1 MQRLLAFF
9 FAAALLWTP
18 AWSQSAPDALVPD
31 LSQYI
36 LTPPAPP
43 TPRINGAKVFGARP
57 GSEFLFAIPASG
69 DRPMTFAAEGLPK
82 GLSLD
87 PSTGFITGRVKKP
100 GTYLV
105 KLTARNALGEATREL
120 RIVIGERIA
129 LTPPMGW
136 NSWNCWAR
144 DVTQEQ
150 VLSSARAM
158 VESGLVNHGW
168 TYINIDDGW
177 QGRRGGRYNAI
188 QTNDKFPDMK
198 ELSEQV
204 HAMGLKLGI
213 YSSPWIG
220 TYAAH
225 IGSYSDN
232 PDGENQ
238 WIKDGNHNENFRYEK
253 PGGNYWQDRKEMY
266 RHGAYS
272 FVEADAR
279 QWADWQIDY
288 LKYDWNPNDLY
299 HVKEMHDALRATDR
313 DIVYSISNSAPYADA
328 PLWVEYTDCWRTT
341 GDIRDTWKS
350 ISSIGFE
357 QQRWAP
363 FCGPGH
369 WPDADMLV
377 VGLVGWGPKLHYT
390 KLTADEQYT
399 HMSLWAM
406 LASPLLIGCDLARLD
421 PFTKS
426 LLTRRGDRRQP
437 GSAGRARRGDL
448 GKGGTGDLRQAPRRR
463 CDGRRV
469 VQQNPRT
476 REDRFHA
483 QTTRH
488 QGYAGRARP
497 VETERPH
504 DHRQGLRDTSP
515 APRGGAGQDRTRKS
529 DTKRPEKIERSFL
542 QTKKDTTHVVS
553 FFVCGPP
560 NGKRSAYLRFVPFFP
575 ERLCAS
581 CWRISSS

>member
-1 MQRLLAFF
+1 
-9 FAAALLWTP
+9 
-18 AWSQSAPDALVPD
+18 
-31 LSQYI
+31 
-36 LTPPAPP
+36 
-43 TPRINGAKVFGARP
+43 
-57 GSEFLFAIPASG
+57 
-69 DRPMTFAAEGLPK
+69 
-82 GLSLD
+82 
-87 PSTGFITGRVKKP
+87 
-100 GTYLV
+100 
-105 KLTARNALGEATREL
+105 
-120 RIVIGERIA
+120 
-129 LTPPMGW
+129 
-136 NSWNCWAR
+136 
-144 DVTQEQ
+144 
-150 VLSSARAM
+150 
-158 VESGLVNHGW
+158 
-168 TYINIDDGW
+168 
-177 QGRRGGRYNAI
+177 
-188 QTNDKFPDMK
+188 MK

-225 IGSYSDN
+225 IGSYSNN

-406 LASPLLIGCDLARLD
+406 LASPLLIGCDLAQLD

-426 LLTRRGDRRQP
+426 LLTNDEVIAVNQDPLGVHAAAIWEKEGRVIYVKHLEDGAMAVGLFNKTLEPAKIGFTLKQLGIRGTQVVRDLWRQKDLTTTDKGFETQVPPHGVVLVKIAP
-437 GSAGRARRGDL
+437 GNPTRNDL
-448 GKGGTGDLRQAPRRR
+448 
-463 CDGRRV
+463 
-469 VQQNPRT
+469 
-476 REDRFHA
+476 
-483 QTTRH
+483 
-488 QGYAGRARP
+488 
-497 VETERPH
+497 
-504 DHRQGLRDTSP
+504 
-515 APRGGAGQDRTRKS
+515 
-529 DTKRPEKIERSFL
+529 
-542 QTKKDTTHVVS
+542 KK
-553 FFVCGPP
+553 
-560 NGKRSAYLRFVPFFP
+560 
-575 ERLCAS
+575 
-581 CWRISSS
+581 

>member
-232 PDGENQ
+232 PT
-238 WIKDGNHNENFRYEK
+238 
-253 PGGNYWQDRKEMY
+253 
-266 RHGAYS
+266 
-272 FVEADAR
+272 AR
-279 QWADWQIDY
+279 TSGSRMATTTRISATR
-288 LKYDWNPNDLY
+288 NP
-299 HVKEMHDALRATDR
+299 AA
-313 DIVYSISNSAPYADA
+313 
-328 PLWVEYTDCWRTT
+328 TT
-341 GDIRDTWKS
+341 GRT
-350 ISSIGFE
+350 
-357 QQRWAP
+357 
-363 FCGPGH
+363 
-369 WPDADMLV
+369 
-377 VGLVGWGPKLHYT
+377 
-390 KLTADEQYT
+390 
-399 HMSLWAM
+399 
-406 LASPLLIGCDLARLD
+406 
-421 PFTKS
+421 
-426 LLTRRGDRRQP
+426 
-437 GSAGRARRGDL
+437 ARRCTATAPTPSSRPTHASGP
-448 GKGGTGDLRQAPRRR
+448 TGRS
-463 CDGRRV
+463 
-469 VQQNPRT
+469 
-476 REDRFHA
+476 
-483 QTTRH
+483 TTSNTI
-488 QGYAGRARP
+488 GIP
-497 VETERPH
+497 TI
-504 DHRQGLRDTSP
+504 S
-515 APRGGAGQDRTRKS
+515 
-529 DTKRPEKIERSFL
+529 
-542 QTKKDTTHVVS
+542 TT
-553 FFVCGPP
+553 
-560 NGKRSAYLRFVPFFP
+560 
-575 ERLCAS
+575 
-581 CWRISSS
+581 

>member
-204 HAMGLKLGI
+204 HAMGSEPTPRTSDRTPTTPTARTSGSRMATTTRI
-213 YSSPWIG
+213 SATRNP
-220 TYAAH
+220 AA
-225 IGSYSDN
+225 
-232 PDGENQ
+232 
-238 WIKDGNHNENFRYEK
+238 
-253 PGGNYWQDRKEMY
+253 
-266 RHGAYS
+266 
-272 FVEADAR
+272 
-279 QWADWQIDY
+279 
-288 LKYDWNPNDLY
+288 
-299 HVKEMHDALRATDR
+299 
-313 DIVYSISNSAPYADA
+313 
-328 PLWVEYTDCWRTT
+328 TT
-341 GDIRDTWKS
+341 GRT
-350 ISSIGFE
+350 
-357 QQRWAP
+357 
-363 FCGPGH
+363 
-369 WPDADMLV
+369 
-377 VGLVGWGPKLHYT
+377 
-390 KLTADEQYT
+390 
-399 HMSLWAM
+399 
-406 LASPLLIGCDLARLD
+406 
-421 PFTKS
+421 
-426 LLTRRGDRRQP
+426 
-437 GSAGRARRGDL
+437 ARRCTATAPTPSSRPTHASGP
-448 GKGGTGDLRQAPRRR
+448 TGRS
-463 CDGRRV
+463 
-469 VQQNPRT
+469 
-476 REDRFHA
+476 
-483 QTTRH
+483 TTSNTI
-488 QGYAGRARP
+488 GIP
-497 VETERPH
+497 TI
-504 DHRQGLRDTSP
+504 S
-515 APRGGAGQDRTRKS
+515 
-529 DTKRPEKIERSFL
+529 
-542 QTKKDTTHVVS
+542 TT
-553 FFVCGPP
+553 
-560 NGKRSAYLRFVPFFP
+560 
-575 ERLCAS
+575 
-581 CWRISSS
+581 

>member
-177 QGRRGGRYNAI
+177 QGRRGGRYN
-188 QTNDKFPDMK
+188 
-198 ELSEQV
+198 
-204 HAMGLKLGI
+204 
-213 YSSPWIG
+213 
-220 TYAAH
+220 
-225 IGSYSDN
+225 
-232 PDGENQ
+232 
-238 WIKDGNHNENFRYEK
+238 
-253 PGGNYWQDRKEMY
+253 
-266 RHGAYS
+266 GAYS

-399 HMSLWAM
+399 HISLWSL
-406 LASPLLIGCDLARLD
+406 LASPMLIGCDIAQMD
-421 PFTKS
+421 DFTMS
-426 LLTRRGDRRQP
+426 LLTNDEVNDVNQDPLGIQAYPVWQENKQVIYAKHLEDGSMAIGFFNQDSQP
-437 GSAGRARRGDL
+437 AKMGIS
-448 GKGGTGDLRQAPRRR
+448 LRQLGLRGEQTVR
-463 CDGRRV
+463 DLW
-469 VQQNPRT
+469 QQKDLMKT
-476 REDRFHA
+476 SDHF
-483 QTTRH
+483 
-488 QGYAGRARP
+488 
-497 VETERPH
+497 ETEVASHGVVLVKFLPGNSRA
-504 DHRQGLRDTSP
+504 QIT
-515 APRGGAGQDRTRKS
+515 
-529 DTKRPEKIERSFL
+529 EK
-542 QTKKDTTHVVS
+542 
-553 FFVCGPP
+553 P
-560 NGKRSAYLRFVPFFP
+560 
-575 ERLCAS
+575 
-581 CWRISSS
+581 

>member
-1 MQRLLAFF
+1 ME
-9 FAAALLWTP
+9 P
-18 AWSQSAPDALVPD
+18 VG
-31 LSQYI
+31 
-36 LTPPAPP
+36 
-43 TPRINGAKVFGARP
+43 PRRP
-57 GSEFLFAIPASG
+57 GAGSLAVHSHPARAAYSPHQRG
-69 DRPMTFAAEGLPK
+69 EGLRGPSRLGVSLRHTGIRRQTHDAAEGLPK

-426 LLTRRGDRRQP
+426 LLTNDEVIAVNQDPLGVHAVAIWEKEGRVIYVKHLEDGAMAVGLFNKTLEPAKIGFTLKQLGIRGTQVVRDLWRQKDLTTTDKGFETQVPPHGVVLVKIAP
-437 GSAGRARRGDL
+437 GNPTRNDL
-448 GKGGTGDLRQAPRRR
+448 
-463 CDGRRV
+463 
-469 VQQNPRT
+469 
-476 REDRFHA
+476 
-483 QTTRH
+483 
-488 QGYAGRARP
+488 
-497 VETERPH
+497 
-504 DHRQGLRDTSP
+504 
-515 APRGGAGQDRTRKS
+515 
-529 DTKRPEKIERSFL
+529 
-542 QTKKDTTHVVS
+542 KK
-553 FFVCGPP
+553 
-560 NGKRSAYLRFVPFFP
+560 
-575 ERLCAS
+575 
-581 CWRISSS
+581 

>member
-188 QTNDKFPDMK
+188 QTND
-198 ELSEQV
+198 
-204 HAMGLKLGI
+204 
-213 YSSPWIG
+213 
-220 TYAAH
+220 
-225 IGSYSDN
+225 
-232 PDGENQ
+232 NQ
-238 WIKDGNHNENFRYEK
+238 TKSGVIDL
-253 PGGNYWQDRKEMY
+253 
-266 RHGAYS
+266 
-272 FVEADAR
+272 FVESLKNPAVQGIDA
-279 QWADWQIDY
+279 QS
-288 LKYDWNPNDLY
+288 
-299 HVKEMHDALRATDR
+299 V
-313 DIVYSISNSAPYADA
+313 
-328 PLWVEYTDCWRTT
+328 
-341 GDIRDTWKS
+341 
-350 ISSIGFE
+350 
-357 QQRWAP
+357 
-363 FCGPGH
+363 
-369 WPDADMLV
+369 
-377 VGLVGWGPKLHYT
+377 
-390 KLTADEQYT
+390 LTA
-399 HMSLWAM
+399 M
-406 LASPLLIGCDLARLD
+406 
-421 PFTKS
+421 
-426 LLTRRGDRRQP
+426 
-437 GSAGRARRGDL
+437 RAVFAAIESSE
-448 GKGGTGDLRQAPRRR
+448 T
-463 CDGRRV
+463 GRRV
-469 VQQNPRT
+469 K
-476 REDRFHA
+476 
-483 QTTRH
+483 
-488 QGYAGRARP
+488 
-497 VETERPH
+497 
-504 DHRQGLRDTSP
+504 TS
-515 APRGGAGQDRTRKS
+515 
-529 DTKRPEKIERSFL
+529 EI
-542 QTKKDTTHVVS
+542 
-553 FFVCGPP
+553 
-560 NGKRSAYLRFVPFFP
+560 
-575 ERLCAS
+575 
-581 CWRISSS
+581 

>member
-129 LTPPMGW
+129 LTPPMGG

-144 DVTQEQ
+144 DVAQEQ

-406 LASPLLIGCDLARLD
+406 LASPATLALTLLRSAGQAV
-421 PFTKS
+421 PMAS
-426 LLTRRGDRRQP
+426 LLAWVD
-437 GSAGRARRGDL
+437 AGL
-448 GKGGTGDLRQAPRRR
+448 
-463 CDGRRV
+463 
-469 VQQNPRT
+469 
-476 REDRFHA
+476 
-483 QTTRH
+483 
-488 QGYAGRARP
+488 
-497 VETERPH
+497 
-504 DHRQGLRDTSP
+504 
-515 APRGGAGQDRTRKS
+515 RGGALYRPGTLDDAPVPAALRPLRRWALRHEMAAYMLMLALCWSPYLIAFYPGTVCWDLGEMVAQFFGQRPMDTWHPVFLTWVIGGCVWLGRLVGSDNLGAALYTLIQTELMAFALSGVLRLMRALRLNRAARLAARKAEQAA
-529 DTKRPEKIERSFL
+529 DAA
-542 QTKKDTTHVVS
+542 D
-553 FFVCGPP
+553 
-560 NGKRSAYLRFVPFFP
+560 
-575 ERLCAS
+575 AS
-581 CWRISSS
+581 

>member
-1 MQRLLAFF
+1 MLAQR
-9 FAAALLWTP
+9 
-18 AWSQSAPDALVPD
+18 
-31 LSQYI
+31 
-36 LTPPAPP
+36 
-43 TPRINGAKVFGARP
+43 
-57 GSEFLFAIPASG
+57 
-69 DRPMTFAAEGLPK
+69 
-82 GLSLD
+82 
-87 PSTGFITGRVKKP
+87 
-100 GTYLV
+100 
-105 KLTARNALGEATREL
+105 
-120 RIVIGERIA
+120 
-129 LTPPMGW
+129 PPMGW

-426 LLTRRGDRRQP
+426 LLTNDEVIAVNQDPLGVHAAAIWEKEGRVIYVKHLEDGAMAVGLFNKTLEPAKIGFTLKQLGIRGTQVVRDLWRQKDLTTTDKGFETQVPPHGVVLVKIAP
-437 GSAGRARRGDL
+437 GNPTRNDL
-448 GKGGTGDLRQAPRRR
+448 
-463 CDGRRV
+463 
-469 VQQNPRT
+469 
-476 REDRFHA
+476 
-483 QTTRH
+483 
-488 QGYAGRARP
+488 
-497 VETERPH
+497 
-504 DHRQGLRDTSP
+504 
-515 APRGGAGQDRTRKS
+515 
-529 DTKRPEKIERSFL
+529 
-542 QTKKDTTHVVS
+542 KK
-553 FFVCGPP
+553 
-560 NGKRSAYLRFVPFFP
+560 
-575 ERLCAS
+575 
-581 CWRISSS
+581 

>member
-1 MQRLLAFF
+1 MIRKIDAHTVREAVEEAYRHCKEESGGRNADYIPYLAGVPAHLFGIAACLPDGSVITAGDTEYAFGIESVSKVPTALLAMEQYGAGQLLHKIGADATGLPFNSIMAILLERDHPSTPLVNAGAI
-9 FAAALLWTP
+9 AACSMIRPTG
-18 AWSQSAPDALVPD
+18 DAD
-31 LSQYI
+31 
-36 LTPPAPP
+36 
-43 TPRINGAKVFGARP
+43 AKWAAIRGFIGELA
-57 GSEFLFAIPASG
+57 GSEVEVIDELYRSESATNFNNRSIAWL
-69 DRPMTFAAEGLPK
+69 L
-82 GLSLD
+82 
-87 PSTGFITGRVKKP
+87 
-100 GTYLV
+100 
-105 KLTARNALGEATREL
+105 RNY
-120 RIVIGERIA
+120 ERIYDDPEHT
-129 LTPPMGW
+129 LILEKKDG
-136 NSWNCWAR
+136 SRVCY
-144 DVTQEQ
+144 DV
-150 VLSSARAM
+150 
-158 VESGLVNHGW
+158 
-168 TYINIDDGW
+168 D
-177 QGRRGGRYNAI
+177 AI

-225 IGSYSDN
+225 IGSYSNN

-253 PGGNYWQDRKEMY
+253 PAGNYWQDRKEMY

-406 LASPLLIGCDLARLD
+406 LASPLLIGCDLAQLD

-426 LLTRRGDRRQP
+426 LLTNDEVIAVNQDPLGVHAAAIWEKEGRVIYVKHLEDGAMAVGLFNKTLEPAKIGFTLKQLGIRGTQVVRDLWRQKDLTTTDKGFETQVPPHGVVLVKIAP
-437 GSAGRARRGDL
+437 GNPTRNDL
-448 GKGGTGDLRQAPRRR
+448 
-463 CDGRRV
+463 
-469 VQQNPRT
+469 
-476 REDRFHA
+476 
-483 QTTRH
+483 
-488 QGYAGRARP
+488 
-497 VETERPH
+497 
-504 DHRQGLRDTSP
+504 
-515 APRGGAGQDRTRKS
+515 
-529 DTKRPEKIERSFL
+529 
-542 QTKKDTTHVVS
+542 KK
-553 FFVCGPP
+553 
-560 NGKRSAYLRFVPFFP
+560 
-575 ERLCAS
+575 
-581 CWRISSS
+581 

>member
-136 NSWNCWAR
+136 NSWNC
-144 DVTQEQ
+144 
-150 VLSSARAM
+150 
-158 VESGLVNHGW
+158 
-168 TYINIDDGW
+168 
-177 QGRRGGRYNAI
+177 
-188 QTNDKFPDMK
+188 
-198 ELSEQV
+198 
-204 HAMGLKLGI
+204 
-213 YSSPWIG
+213 
-220 TYAAH
+220 
-225 IGSYSDN
+225 
-232 PDGENQ
+232 
-238 WIKDGNHNENFRYEK
+238 RYEK

-399 HMSLWAM
+399 HTRIRWA
-406 LASPLLIGCDLARLD
+406 C
-421 PFTKS
+421 T
-426 LLTRRGDRRQP
+426 
-437 GSAGRARRGDL
+437 
-448 GKGGTGDLRQAPRRR
+448 PRR
-463 CDGRRV
+463 
-469 VQQNPRT
+469 
-476 REDRFHA
+476 
-483 QTTRH
+483 
-488 QGYAGRARP
+488 
-497 VETERPH
+497 
-504 DHRQGLRDTSP
+504 S
-515 APRGGAGQDRTRKS
+515 
-529 DTKRPEKIERSFL
+529 
-542 QTKKDTTHVVS
+542 
-553 FFVCGPP
+553 
-560 NGKRSAYLRFVPFFP
+560 GKRRDG
-575 ERLCAS
+575 
-581 CWRISSS
+581 

>member
-220 TYAAH
+220 AYAAH

-426 LLTRRGDRRQP
+426 LLTNDEVIAVNQDPLGVH
-437 GSAGRARRGDL
+437 AAAIWEKEGRVIYVKHL
-448 GKGGTGDLRQAPRRR
+448 E
-463 CDGRRV
+463 DGAMAV
-469 VQQNPRT
+469 GLFNKT
-476 REDRFHA
+476 REPAKIGFTLKQLGIRGTQVVRDLWR
-483 QTTRH
+483 QKDLTTTDK
-488 QGYAGRARP
+488 GF
-497 VETERPH
+497 ETQVPPH
-504 DHRQGLRDTSP
+504 GVVLVKI
-515 APRGGAGQDRTRKS
+515 APGNPTRN
-529 DTKRPEKIERSFL
+529 DL
-542 QTKKDTTHVVS
+542 KK
-553 FFVCGPP
+553 
-560 NGKRSAYLRFVPFFP
+560 
-575 ERLCAS
+575 
-581 CWRISSS
+581 